1 MRSGARSTGL
11 LLCLLL
17 ALGGCSGDDD
27 GGGGSSEGAAGDG
40 RNASQSLKEAVAKT
54 EAAGTARMTF
64 EVSISKGVSATFD
77 GKGLV
82 DFDHDRDLLTLSLG
96 GQTVQVFSD
105 RGQEY
110 IRQGASGRYQRLPAS
125 ADSPVA
131 NNPADSLKYLGTDVV
146 GVKRADEDDCY
157 EGSLDFN
164 RIFAQVE
171 PGHEAELPEQL
182 RGKKAPVTVCVDGA
196 GRIRRYDVDLSI
208 EGAELEV
215 RSTLSDH
222 GRAPALDPLGP
233 EERPR

>member
-1 MRSGARSTGL
+1 MRNGARSTGL
-11 LLCLLL
+11 VLCLLL

-27 GGGGSSEGAAGDG
+27 DGGGSSEGPAGEG
-40 RNASQSLKEAVAKT
+40 RGASQSLKEAVAKT

-64 EVSISKGVSATFD
+64 EVSISNGESATIA
-77 GKGLV
+77 GEGLV
-82 DFDHDRDLLTLSLG
+82 DFDHDRDLLTITLG

-105 RGQEY
+105 RGREY
-110 IRQGASGRYQRLPAS
+110 FRQGASGRYQRFPAS

-157 EGSLDFN
+157 EGSLDFK
-164 RIFAQVE
+164 RIFARVE
-171 PGHEAELPEQL
+171 RGHEAEFPEQL

-196 GRIRRYDVDLSI
+196 GRIRRYDVGLSI
-208 EGAELEV
+208 EGAGLEV

>member
-1 MRSGARSTGL
+1 
-11 LLCLLL
+11 LLL

-27 GGGGSSEGAAGDG
+27 DGGSSEGAAGDG
-40 RNASQSLKEAVAKT
+40 RSASQSLKEAVAKT

-64 EVSISKGVSATFD
+64 EVSISNGQSATFD

-105 RGQEY
+105 RGREY
-110 IRQGASGRYQRLPAS
+110 IRQGTSGRYQRLPAS
-125 ADSPVA
+125 VDSPVA
-131 NNPADSLKYLGTDVV
+131 NDPADSLRYLGTDVI
-146 GVKRADEDDCY
+146 GAKRADEDDCY

-164 RIFAQVE
+164 RIFARVE

-196 GRIRRYDVDLSI
+196 GRIRRYDVGFSI